1 MIIPSCKYAPLLYS
15 SSSSFVLGALYSVI
29 IVITSASDD
38 WLHTFVWGRQQQNN
52 CLMQKPGSGR
62 VRRSL
67 LCGQELLGMDNASKQ
82 IMTTLDVTQ
91 KRKAS
96 FFRSHNNMSLLEYL
110 QYDSCHDS
118 LQFGN
123 TSTYVFSSSD
133 LLLLPDSQSLLRPKY

>member
-15 SSSSFVLGALYSVI
+15 SSSSFVLDALYSVI

-38 WLHTFVWGRQQQNN
+38 WLHTFVLGRQQQQ
-52 CLMQKPGSGR
+52 LLDASTGR

-67 LCGQELLGMDNASKQ
+67 LCGQELLGMENASKQ

-96 FFRSHNNMSLLEYL
+96 FFRAHNILCPLLEYDSCH
-110 QYDSCHDS
+110 DSCHDS